1 MSLPDGEFPS
11 NGRCARA
18 FVGPPLYYA
27 SDNPTM
33 SRAEDFED
41 CQLTCEIENFQGKC
55 DWFAFHPYSTQN
67 CRRHK
72 GNVYGYDR
80 YSTAAEHVWNMAG
93 GDPKYMTRDTYLGQP
108 IFGGDTRCPL
118 EEDVGNGCTNFA
130 VADCYVVD
138 TKPDFTSQAGLT
150 DLVTYDE
157 CLSECAKDDDNTY
170 MLFLQRYVSKPSTTS
185 AYPPSPPPL
194 PLKTCWCFT
203 EFSQD
208 CSMVVSRFLESS
220 KRGSTKYAECQDPSG
235 SDLPG
240 DYPLRPP
247 SAPAPPSSPPIG
259 ACGEGTYLDE
269 SSGTCKIACSGDRR
283 LEEKAQ
289 QEGARGAETA
299 AAIVDG
305 FLSRRSS
312 IAAKLNKEDVHALK
326 QELGQDFGLPALA

>member
-18 FVGPPLYYA
+18 FVGPPLYY
-27 SDNPTM
+27 SDNPTV
-33 SRAEDFED
+33 RREENFEK
-41 CQLTCEIENFQGKC
+41 CQLSCKVEKGGNAT
-55 DWFAFHPYSTQN
+55 AFHPYLAQN
-67 CRRHK
+67 CK
-72 GNVYGYDR
+72 MYKSDVYGYDH

-93 GDPKYMTRDTYLGQP
+93 GDPEYMTRDTYVVSRSAN
-108 IFGGDTRCPL
+108 GGDTRCPL

-150 DLVTYDE
+150 DLATYDE
-157 CLSECAKDDDNTY
+157 CLSECAKDDDNT
-170 MLFLQRYVSKPSTTS
+170 QRYVSEPSTTS

-203 EFSQD
+203 ELSQD
-208 CSMVVSRFLESS
+208 CSMVVSRFLEDQNP
-220 KRGSTKYAECQDPSG
+220 TKYAECQDPSG